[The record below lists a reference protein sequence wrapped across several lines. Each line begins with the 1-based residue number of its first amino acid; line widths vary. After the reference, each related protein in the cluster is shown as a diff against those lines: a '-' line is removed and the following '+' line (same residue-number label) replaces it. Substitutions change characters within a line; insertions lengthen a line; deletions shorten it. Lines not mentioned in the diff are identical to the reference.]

1 MARPSSISFDV
12 ASTAVIVVDMQNDF
26 GSNDGMLDRSGI
38 DISGIQK
45 TIISIANVINAARKS
60 GIEIIYLKEKAL
72 KALEIAE
79 KKE

>member
-1 MARPSSISFDV
+1 
-12 ASTAVIVVDMQNDF
+12 MQNDF